1 MRYQKL
7 DNLQKYITEV
17 GSRSK
22 TASREMMCSSLL
34 ARNQSLMSI
43 SSELLKSKAK
53 ILKANSDDLNQSKN
67 LSSAMIDRLTLT
79 ASGVDALARGVLNIS
94 SLPDPI
100 GNIEDI
106 RQQPSGIKVGKMR
119 VPLGVIGMIYEA
131 RPSVTA
137 DVAALTIKSGNA
149 VLLKGGVEASKTNS
163 AIMEAITAGINQV
176 GLIPCDC
183 VQLVD
188 PTNRR
193 IVEELIRADAF
204 VDLLVPRGGKSLIA
218 LVAEKATIPVLKHL
232 DGVCHVFVDN
242 SADLDKA
249 LAISINAKTQRL
261 GTCNTMETLLVGA
274 KIASEFIPLVLS
286 QLEEFGIE
294 IRACS
299 ETLKLYSN
307 CVLAKEEDWYE
318 EYLGP
323 IVSVKIVEDADDAIS
338 HITQYGSNHTD
349 SIVSEDYSTISK
361 FIRQVDSS
369 SVIVNA
375 STRFADGFEYGL
387 GAEIGISTD
396 KFHARGPVGLE
407 GLTSAKWIVF
417 GDGEIRK

>member
-1 MRYQKL
+1 M
-7 DNLQKYITEV
+7 DNLKKYVREI
-17 GSRSK
+17 GARSK
-22 TASREMMCSSLL
+22 KASREMMRSSLS

-43 SSELLKSKAK
+43 SSELLKFKSK
-53 ILKANSDDLNQSKN
+53 ILKANSDDLSQSKS
-67 LSSAMIDRLTLT
+67 LSSAMVDRLTLT
-79 ASGVDALARGVLNIS
+79 ASGVEALARGVLNIS

-106 RQQPSGIKVGKMR
+106 RQQPSGIKVGRMR

-149 VLLKGGVEASKTNS
+149 VLLKGGVEASNTNR

-188 PTNRR
+188 PTDRK
-193 IVEELIRADAF
+193 IVDELIRADAF

-218 LVAEKATIPVLKHL
+218 LVAEKATMPVLKHL
-232 DGVCHVFVDN
+232 DGVCHVFVDD
-242 SADLDKA
+242 SADLNKA

-286 QLEEFGIE
+286 QLEEAGIE

-299 ETLKLYSN
+299 ETLKLYPS
-307 CVLAKEEDWYE
+307 CVLAKEEDWHE

-338 HITQYGSNHTD
+338 HITHYGSNHTD
-349 SIVSEDYSTISK
+349 SIVSEDYSIISK

-369 SVIVNA
+369 SVMVNA
-375 STRFADGFEYGL
+375 STRFADGYEYGL

-417 GDGEIRK
+417 GNGEVRK

>member
-204 VDLLVPRGGKSLIA
+204 VDLLVPRG
-218 LVAEKATIPVLKHL
+218 V
-232 DGVCHVFVDN
+232 
-242 SADLDKA
+242 
-249 LAISINAKTQRL
+249 
-261 GTCNTMETLLVGA
+261 
-274 KIASEFIPLVLS
+274 
-286 QLEEFGIE
+286 
-294 IRACS
+294 RA
-299 ETLKLYSN
+299 
-307 CVLAKEEDWYE
+307 
-318 EYLGP
+318 
-323 IVSVKIVEDADDAIS
+323 
-338 HITQYGSNHTD
+338 
-349 SIVSEDYSTISK
+349 
-361 FIRQVDSS
+361 
-369 SVIVNA
+369 
-375 STRFADGFEYGL
+375 
-387 GAEIGISTD
+387 
-396 KFHARGPVGLE
+396 
-407 GLTSAKWIVF
+407 
-417 GDGEIRK
+417 

>member
-1 MRYQKL
+1 M
-7 DNLQKYITEV
+7 DNLHKYITEI

-22 TASREMMCSSLL
+22 TASREMMRTGLL

-43 SSELLKSKAK
+43 SSELLKSKSK
-53 ILKANSDDLNQSKN
+53 ILKANGDDLNQSKN

-79 ASGVDALARGVLNIS
+79 ASGIEALARGVLNIS

-149 VLLKGGVEASKTNS
+149 VLLKGGLEASNTNRV
-163 AIMEAITAGINQV
+163 IMEAIKTGINKV

-188 PTNRR
+188 PTDRR
-193 IVEELIRADAF
+193 VVEELIRADAF
-204 VDLLVPRGGKSLIA
+204 VDLLVPRGGKNLIA
-218 LVAEKATIPVLKHL
+218 LVAEKATMPVIKHL
-232 DGVCHVFVDN
+232 DGVCHVFVDD
-242 SADLDKA
+242 SADLKKA

-274 KIASEFIPLVLS
+274 KIASEFIPLVLAK
-286 QLEEFGIE
+286 LEEAGIE
-294 IRACS
+294 IRACL
-299 ETLKLYSN
+299 ETLKLYPS
-307 CVLAKEEDWYE
+307 CVPAKDEDWHE

-407 GLTSAKWIVF
+407 GLTSSKWIVF
-417 GDGEIRK
+417 GNGEIRK